1 MGASATT
8 YYDILRVGR
17 RADPAGVRMAYR
29 RLAQK
34 YHPDRMPGNADAQR
48 IMAMINEAHDVLS
61 DAARREGYDRS
72 LASRDDYARR
82 ARRLQTLAVDAPVAA
97 WPWCLLFATMAFAA
111 AAIGTV
117 LYKSVVPGVAFSVAQ
132 SGATAQAA
140 LPSAALKRN

>member
-8 YYDILRVGR
+8 YYDILRVSR

-34 YHPDRMPGNADAQR
+34 YHPDRLPGNADAQR

-61 DAARREGYDRS
+61 DPARREGYDRW
-72 LASRDDYARR
+72 LAGRDDYARR
-82 ARRLQTLAVDAPVAA
+82 ARHLRLLAADAPVAA

-117 LYKSVVPGVAFSVAQ
+117 LYKSVVPGVAVSVAHA
-132 SGATAQAA
+132 GAAAQAA
-140 LPSAALKRN
+140 LPPAGTKRN

>member
-1 MGASATT
+1 MGAKATT
-8 YYDILRVGR
+8 YYDILRISR

-34 YHPDRMPGNADAQR
+34 YHPDRLPGNADAQR

-61 DAARREGYDRS
+61 DPARREGYDRS

-117 LYKSVVPGVAFSVAQ
+117 LYKSVVPGAAFSVAQ

-140 LPSAALKRN
+140 LPSAPPKRN